1 MASGMAEV
9 LLAVMPFHG
18 HVAPMAAVAAAFV
31 ERGHAV
37 RVYTGRAHAARFEA
51 IDAAVVPWNAARD
64 FDEFDLAATFP
75 ELAGRNGPRQM
86 LANVEHLF
94 VRTGA
99 GQCADLL
106 ESFAARPWDVIV
118 ADGLSL
124 GAHFASE
131 RTATP
136 WVTVSIVPLALPSRR
151 LPPPM
156 FGLMPAR
163 GVLGRARDALLR
175 GVARA
180 AARGIQRAYVDE
192 RRRAG
197 LQPNDLRFDE
207 ACYSPELICAS
218 GIPELEFPRPDRT
231 APVVFVGALTRHTSD
246 PGPESAVAASGA
258 PDLPDWWPDVEATA
272 VPVVHVT
279 QGTQN
284 VDPHDLIEPSFA
296 ALGRQPV
303 LLVASTGRA
312 DDATLPFPAPPN
324 ARVAGL
330 VPYGPLL
337 PRTDVMITNGGWGG
351 VLAALAHGIPLIVAG
366 GDIDKPEVAARVA
379 WSGAGLDLRTGRPRP
394 RAVLAAWRRVS
405 SDAAYRTHARRIAAR
420 LAEHD
425 GPAEVVEHALDLVR
439 RRRAAD

>member
-1 MASGMAEV
+1 MPSGMAEV
-9 LLAVMPFHG
+9 MLAVMPFHG

-31 ERGHAV
+31 DHGHAV
-37 RVYTGRAHAARFEA
+37 RVYTGRAHAAAFEA
-51 IDAAVVPWNAARD
+51 IGAEVVRWTAARD
-64 FDEFDLAATFP
+64 FDELDLAASFP
-75 ELAGRNGPRQM
+75 ELAGRKGPRQM

-106 ESFAARPWDVIV
+106 ESFHARPWDVIV

-163 GVLGRARDALLR
+163 GGLGRARDALLR
-175 GVARA
+175 GAART

-197 LQPNDLRFDE
+197 LPPNDLTFDE

-218 GIPELEFPRPDRT
+218 GVAELEFPRPDRA
-231 APVVFVGALTRHTSD
+231 APVVFVGELTRHGSAPA
-246 PGPESAVAASGA
+246 PGSANAASV
-258 PDLPDWWPDVEATA
+258 LPDWWPDVEAAT
-272 VPVVHVT
+272 VPIVHVT

-312 DDATLPFPAPPN
+312 DDPALPFPAPSN
-324 ARVAGL
+324 ARVAGR
-330 VPYGPLL
+330 VPYGALL

-379 WSGAGLDLRTGRPRP
+379 WSGAGVNLRTGRPRP

-405 SDAAYRTHARRIAAR
+405 TDAAYRSHARRIAAR

-425 GPAEVVEHALDLVR
+425 GPAEVVEHTVGLVR
-439 RRRAAD
+439 RRRVAE